1 MASWYEIGGVILDGS
16 YGYDHRKFRR
26 LRQAIRKNKPL
37 VVADISTGLVL
48 DFVKDHGPEID
59 EDVRSDRLKAL
70 EQWGLRWRRRA
81 KRIAGPLPVPMP
93 VKVPLAVAPELA
105 IAYSRGV
112 GSYNLRTPE
121 VQTYEESVHWGGSG
135 GMII

>member
-26 LRQAIRKNKPL
+26 FRQAIRRNEPL

-48 DFVKDHGPEID
+48 DLVKGHGQEID
-59 EDVRSDRLKAL
+59 EDIRSDRLKGL

-81 KRIAGPLPVPMP
+81 KRLVGPLPVPMP
-93 VKVPLAVAPELA
+93 VKVPIAVAPELV

-112 GSYNLRTPE
+112 GSYDMRTPD
-121 VQTYEESVHWGGSG
+121 VQRYEESVHYGGSG